1 VNHDDAVAIQWL
13 ACNMTDNPE
22 QFRKPPMQAIIEQCY
37 DARYSNG
44 DDESGIAALDC
55 PF

>member
-1 VNHDDAVAIQWL
+1 MNHDDAVAIQWL

-22 QFRKPPMQAIIEQCY
+22 QFRKPPMQGIL
-37 DARYSNG
+37 DACHSAKYG
-44 DDESGIAALDC
+44 DDDDGKAAVEWG